1 MAGFLGHP
9 PGKVDGGAIN
19 FNSMPNRHVLQLQE
33 TGFRVI
39 HRGREYGPFDYEWSA
54 DMHGV
59 ELTYR
64 GEKFGEIC
72 SEAEIFA
79 DLREFGLPMR
89 VVEVA
94 SIALGCI
101 ISRMGQGLSMEER
114 RELIARH
121 LSEFGCS
128 QFITENG

>member
-1 MAGFLGHP
+1 
-9 PGKVDGGAIN
+9 
-19 FNSMPNRHVLQLQE
+19 MPNRHVLRLHE
-33 TGFRVI
+33 TSFLVI

-54 DMHGV
+54 DMYGV
-59 ELTYR
+59 ELTYC
-64 GEKFGEIC
+64 GAKFGEIC

-94 SIALGCI
+94 SIAMGCI
-101 ISRMGQGLSMEER
+101 VSRMGQGLSMDER
-114 RELIARH
+114 RELIERR

-128 QFITENG
+128 QFITEND

>member
-1 MAGFLGHP
+1 
-9 PGKVDGGAIN
+9 
-19 FNSMPNRHVLQLQE
+19 MPNRHALRLHE
-33 TGFRVI
+33 TSFWVI
-39 HRGREYGPFDYEWSA
+39 HRGRDYGPFDYEWSA

-64 GEKFGEIC
+64 GAKFGEIC

-79 DLREFGLPMR
+79 DLREFCLPMR

-101 ISRMGQGLSMEER
+101 VSRIGQGISMEER
-114 RELIARH
+114 RELIDRR
-121 LSEFGCS
+121 LIEFGCS
-128 QFITENG
+128 HFVTDSG